1 MYDIPDFAY
10 RKVKKRIVDF
20 SFPVFNGSE
29 GGERPGNKVVS

>member
-1 MYDIPDFAY
+1 MYGIPDFAY

-29 GGERPGNKVVS
+29 GGKDRKIR